1 MQRSDF
7 RHIIDDISQ
16 AIATGL
22 AVPEEECPGG
32 ERHRAPPP
40 QLAMLGQF
48 LATAIAGLC
57 RQMSIAPSLV
67 GTASDMRDLL
77 AYKLGY
83 RDEDDPPVLA
93 RGWRADLVGGVVDDL
108 LEGRA
113 ALRID
118 DPRSS
123 DPLVIEP
130 FRS

>member
-1 MQRSDF
+1 
-7 RHIIDDISQ
+7 
-16 AIATGL
+16 
-22 AVPEEECPGG
+22 
-32 ERHRAPPP
+32 
-40 QLAMLGQF
+40 MLGQF

-83 RDEDDPPVLA
+83 RQEDDVPVLA
-93 RGWRADLVGGVVDDL
+93 RGWRADLVGSIVDDL

-113 ALRID
+113 ALRIG

-123 DPLVIEP
+123 DPLVIETVRP
-130 FRS
+130 L